1 MSRFFLVLTSLIL
14 GSTLMSA
21 CTREAATSSASS
33 SASNEAAPETA
44 DGRLAYPATR
54 RGDAVD
60 TYFGTRVSDP
70 YRWLEDDRSEET
82 AKWVAAQNALTR
94 SYLDAIPFRDTIAAT
109 VEELL
114 DYERESAPF
123 FEGDYQYYYANDG
136 LQNQDVL
143 YRRSLGADTAAEIFL
158 DPNSFSDDGT
168 VSMSAVSFSRDGRY
182 VAYQLSEGGSD
193 WRSIVTLATDTLE
206 PVGDA
211 LSDVKFSGIAWR
223 GSEGFYYSSY
233 DKPDGSELSAM
244 TDQHKLYFHRL
255 GSPQA
260 EDELIFGADESEKY
274 RYVGASVTEDDRF
287 LSISAAD
294 STSGERLFIV
304 DLAAKDPR
312 RVVVVDDQTSDVSM
326 IESDGD
332 WIYLKTNRDAPN
344 GRVVRVRANDPVP
357 GNWEDVIPER
367 DAVLSVSTGGD
378 FFFAI
383 YMVDALS
390 RVEQIARD
398 GSKVR
403 EIELPDLG
411 TAYGFNGK
419 RWQDTLYFSFT
430 NYRLPSSI
438 FSVDVA
444 SGDVDLYRASRSV
457 FDSDA
462 FETEQVFY
470 SSRDGTRVPMTIT
483 YARGTPRDG
492 SAPTMLYGYG
502 GFNISLRPGFS
513 SGVGAWLKLGGVYAV
528 PNLRGGGEYGKE
540 WHLAGTKQSKQ
551 NVFDDF
557 IAAAEYLI
565 TEGYTSRERLVL
577 RGGSNGGLLVGAVM
591 TQRPDLFGVALP
603 AVGVMDMLRYHRFT
617 SGAGWAYDYGT
628 ADDGEAMFRYIY
640 GYSPLHQ
647 LKDGTAY
654 PATLVTTADHDDR
667 VVPAHSFKFA
677 ARLQQAQKGSA
688 PVLIRIE
695 TDAGHGAGTPTSKI
709 IDQYADVFSFALNAM
724 GIETLATA
732 SLEVE
737 GN

>member
-1 MSRFFLVLTSLIL
+1 
-14 GSTLMSA
+14 MSA
-21 CTREAATSSASS
+21 CTREGATPADAS
-33 SASNEAAPETA
+33 EAAAASES
-44 DGRLAYPATR
+44 GRLAYPATR
-54 RGDAVD
+54 RGDVVD
-60 TYFGTRVSDP
+60 NYYGAQVPDP

-82 AKWVAAQNALTR
+82 ALWVAAQNAVTR

-109 VEELL
+109 VEKLL

-123 FEGDYQYYYANDG
+123 FEGGYQYFYANDG

-143 YRRSLGADTAAEIFL
+143 YRRRVGSDDEAEVFL
-158 DPNSFSDDGT
+158 DPNSFSEDGT
-168 VSMSAVSFSRDGRY
+168 VSMSAVSFSRDGRF
-182 VAYQLSEGGSD
+182 VAYQLSTGGSD
-193 WRSIVTLATDTLE
+193 WRNIVTLDTETLE
-206 PVGDA
+206 PVDDA
-211 LSDVKFSGIAWR
+211 LVDVKFSGIAWR

-244 TDQHKLYFHRL
+244 TDQHRLYFHRL
-255 GSPQA
+255 GSTQA
-260 EDELIFGADESEKY
+260 EDELVFGADESEKY

-294 STSGERLFIV
+294 STSGERLFVV
-304 DLAAKDPR
+304 DLAVEDRR
-312 RVVVVDDQTSDVSM
+312 RVAVVDDETSDVSV
-326 IESDGD
+326 IDSDGD

-344 GRVVRVRANDPVP
+344 GRVVRVQAEDPVP
-357 GNWEDVIPER
+357 GNWEEVIPER
-367 DAVLSVSTGGD
+367 DAVLSVSTAGGY
-378 FFFAI
+378 FFAT

-390 RVEQIARD
+390 RVAQFDRD
-398 GSKVR
+398 GSKIR
-403 EIELPDLG
+403 DIELPDLG
-411 TAYGFNGK
+411 TAYGFGGK
-419 RWQDTLYFSFT
+419 RRQDTVYFSFT

-470 SSRDGTRVPMTIT
+470 TSRDGTRVPMTIT

-502 GFNISLRPGFS
+502 GFNISLRPSFS
-513 SGVGAWLKLGGVYAV
+513 SGVGAWLKLGGIYAV

-540 WHLAGTKQSKQ
+540 WHLAGTKEKKQ

-565 TEGYTSRERLVL
+565 AEGYTSREKLVL

-591 TQRPDLFGVALP
+591 TQRPDLFRVALP

-617 SGAGWAYDYGT
+617 AGAGWAYDYGT
-628 ADDGEAMFRYIY
+628 ADDSEAMFRYIY

-677 ARLQQAQKGSA
+677 ARLQQAQSGSA

-709 IDQYADVFSFALNAM
+709 IDQYADVFAFALNAM
-724 GIETLATA
+724 GVESLAGVSNDA
-732 SLEVE
+732 G